1 VIVRAQA
8 FRVEDSEIARRFVAA
23 RAGWGSEPPRLK
35 LGWSNW
41 GFGTERLEDSAARLE
56 HNGVGWIELHGNL
69 YGPDLGYR
77 SREVLPVLEAHG
89 LRVSG
94 ICGMVTPD
102 QELASN
108 RPHVRQRFLDY
119 LRRQLEFCVAV
130 GGRYILFGAGAVGRP
145 LAYDDAELDRAAGTL
160 RLVADEFTNAGVL
173 AAVEPIR
180 PDETSLVHTCADA
193 VELIDRVDRPG
204 VRHIAADLYHML
216 AGEGHVGRALLEY
229 GPMLANLHLADT
241 NRRALG
247 SGQLDVDVVIMALY
261 AAGYHEAEGFCT
273 AEPLG
278 AGANPYAMMFGAPDT
293 TALDALV
300 AQTARTWRERE
311 DAVLEASDEE
321 LLGLAGGVP
330 A

>member
-1 VIVRAQA
+1 MGPQA
-8 FRVEDSEIARRFVAA
+8 FQAADAEVARRFVEA
-23 RAGWGSEPPRLK
+23 RAGWTPDAPRLK

-56 HNGVGWIELHGNL
+56 RYGVEWIELHGNR

-77 SREVLPVLEAHG
+77 AEEVAPVLEAHG
-89 LRVSG
+89 LRLSG
-94 ICGMVTPD
+94 ICGIVTPD

-108 RPHVRQRFLDY
+108 RPHARQRFLDY
-119 LRRQLEFCVAV
+119 LRRQLELCVAL

-145 LAYDDAELDRAAGTL
+145 VAYDDAELDRAADTL
-160 RLVADEFTNAGVL
+160 RLVADEFSAAGVL
-173 AAVEPIR
+173 AAIEPIR
-180 PDETSLVHTCADA
+180 PDETSLVHTCGDA
-193 VELIDRVDRPG
+193 LELIGRVGRPG

-216 AGEGHVGRALLEY
+216 AGEGHLGRALLEY
-229 GPMLANLHLADT
+229 GPLLANLHLADT

-261 AAGYHEAEGFCT
+261 ATGYHEAEGFCT

-278 AGANPYAMMFGAPDT
+278 TGANPYAMMFGAPDAP
-293 TALDALV
+293 ALDAMV

-311 DAVLEASDEE
+311 DAVLGASDDE
-321 LLGLAGGVP
+321 LLAAAG
-330 A
+330 